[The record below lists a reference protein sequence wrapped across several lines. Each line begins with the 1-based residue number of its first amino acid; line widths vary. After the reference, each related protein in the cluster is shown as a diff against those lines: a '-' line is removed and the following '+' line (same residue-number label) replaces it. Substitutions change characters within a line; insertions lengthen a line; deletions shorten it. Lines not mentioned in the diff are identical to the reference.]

1 MLLAMLSAGG
11 AAAVAGPEREP
22 ELRAAL
28 VEALA
33 GCRRPDGGYSRR
45 QRVGDRRRARGVA
58 SAAWSTR
65 RRTRWPSRA
74 RSRAST
80 TAAAT

>member
-1 MLLAMLSAGG
+1 MLSAGG

-33 GCRRPDGGYSRR
+33 GCRRPDGGYSLANEWEI
-45 QRVGDRRRARGVA
+45 VVARAA
-58 SAAWSTR
+58 
-65 RRTRWPSRA
+65 
-74 RSRAST
+74 
-80 TAAAT
+80 